1 MDEVIPPLVAA
12 AVSQGQQ
19 HQPKAT
25 QSNALTFS
33 LSFRHTRS
41 ATNHRITLS
50 TLALLYIDPFFRNPY
65 HG

>member
-33 LSFRHTRS
+33 LSFGTRDQQQTTGS
-41 ATNHRITLS
+41 LS
-50 TLALLYIDPFFRNPY
+50 RP
-65 HG
+65 